1 MPKVKLED
9 RAALERAYP
18 PDAFAA
24 DTAHN
29 AATSSEAIS
38 GVRILSA
45 PDDAGEFSFE
55 RGSRQVGEASSVAFV
70 APYRRRGNAG
80 EPEAVSSDP
89 CAGYQAFLDDIV
101 DAARRFGYKPEESPG
116 QGDPRIRGLRQ

>member
-1 MPKVKLED
+1 MPKVRIDD
-9 RAALERAYP
+9 RTALERAYP

-24 DTAHN
+24 DAARN
-29 AATSSEAIS
+29 AAASSEAIS

-45 PDDAGEFSFE
+45 PDGAGEFSFE
-55 RGSRQVGEASSVAFV
+55 RGSRQVGEAASVFL

-80 EPEAVSSDP
+80 EPEAASADP
-89 CAGYQAFLDDIV
+89 HAGYQAFLDDIV
-101 DAARRFGYKPEESPG
+101 DAARRLGYKPEESPG

>member
-1 MPKVKLED
+1 MPKVRIDD
-9 RAALERAYP
+9 RTALERAYP

-24 DTAHN
+24 DAARN
-29 AATSSEAIS
+29 AAASSEAIS

-45 PDDAGEFSFE
+45 PDEAGEFSFE
-55 RGSRQVGEASSVAFV
+55 RGSRQVGEASSAAFI

-80 EPEAVSSDP
+80 EPEAASADP
-89 CAGYQAFLDDIV
+89 HAGYQAFLDDIV
-101 DAARRFGYKPEESPG
+101 DAARRFGYRPEESPG

>member
-1 MPKVKLED
+1 MKVKIED

-24 DTAHN
+24 DAARN
-29 AATSSEAIS
+29 AATASEAVS

-45 PDDAGEFSFE
+45 PDNAGEFSFE
-55 RGSRQVGEASSVAFV
+55 RGSRQVGETASAVFL

-80 EPEAVSSDP
+80 EPEAASSDSR
-89 CAGYQAFLDDIV
+89 AGYQAFLDDII
-101 DAARRFGYKPEESPG
+101 DAARRLGYKPEESPG
-116 QGDPRIRGLRQ
+116 QADPRIRGLRQ